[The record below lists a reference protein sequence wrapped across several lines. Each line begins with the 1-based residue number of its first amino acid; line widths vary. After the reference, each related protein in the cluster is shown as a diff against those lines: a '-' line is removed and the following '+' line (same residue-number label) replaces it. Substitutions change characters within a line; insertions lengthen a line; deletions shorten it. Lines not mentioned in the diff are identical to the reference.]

1 LFRKILAGTD
11 GSDTARI
18 AVVHAVDLA
27 ERLDAD
33 LTVVSVYR
41 EDPGEPIARAL
52 LRDVENAHGGGGR
65 LFTRALQGNPA
76 TALVEAAAEAG
87 SDLVVVGNVGITR
100 SQWLG
105 ANVPRRVSH
114 RSRASVLLVDTVQ
127 GRRAGYRRVLVGA
140 GGSEGAT
147 RAVDVAQRLSERVG
161 ARLTAAVFDRSSAQ
175 AERAAEGCR
184 ARWPGV
190 EVVAGTGAP
199 AEGLCKLAQSGEYDL
214 LVVGSRGSTGARR
227 LIGSIREE
235 VSRRARTNVLLV
247 RAAD

>member
-1 LFRKILAGTD
+1 MFRNIVAGTD
-11 GSDTARI
+11 GSDTARV

-27 ERLDAD
+27 ARLDAD

-41 EDPGEPIARAL
+41 QPSGEAIARAL
-52 LRDVENAHGGGGR
+52 LRDVEHAHRGHGR
-65 LFTRALQGNPA
+65 LFTRAVQGDPA
-76 TALVEAAAEAG
+76 TALIEAAAEAE

-105 ANVPRRVSH
+105 GNVPRRVSH

-127 GRRAGYRRVLVGA
+127 ASRAGYRRVLVGA
-140 GGSEGAT
+140 AGSESAH
-147 RAVDVAQRLSERVG
+147 RAVDVARRLSDRMG
-161 ARLTAAVFDRSSAQ
+161 KQLTAAVFDRSYGQ

-184 ARWPGV
+184 ARWPGL

-199 AEGLCKLAQSGEYDL
+199 AEGLVKLAQSGEYDL
-214 LVVGSRGSTGARR
+214 LVVGSRGVTGARR
-227 LIGSIREE
+227 LIGSIPEE